1 MGGFSPGWVKSQTVM
16 ISKELPPP
24 LSPSKRNLAPTSVNP
39 HKKKNTDLH
48 HPSITNREN
57 IKENGQFNKIVQNR

>member
-16 ISKELPPP
+16 ISKDPP

-39 HKKKNTDLH
+39 HKKKNSDLH
-48 HPSITNREN
+48 HLSITNREN
-57 IKENGQFNKIVQNR
+57 IKENGRFNKIVQNR

>member
-1 MGGFSPGWVKSQTVM
+1 M
-16 ISKELPPP
+16 SKVANCNDKQGPPPP